1 MNDLIQQEIFE
12 IEVLAWL
19 KNKGFLRNMI
29 FGGETMLRLCDNLRR
44 YSLMSSS
51 KREPKVT

>member
-29 FGGETMLRLCDNLRR
+29 FGGGGGGDNAEAL
-44 YSLMSSS
+44 L
-51 KREPKVT
+51 